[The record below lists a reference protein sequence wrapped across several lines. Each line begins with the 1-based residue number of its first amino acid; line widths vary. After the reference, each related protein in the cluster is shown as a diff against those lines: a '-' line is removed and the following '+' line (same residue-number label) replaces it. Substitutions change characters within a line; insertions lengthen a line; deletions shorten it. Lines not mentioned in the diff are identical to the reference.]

1 MFLPGQK
8 SRALRAPHLKIT
20 ARALGRQRG
29 VTPPAGGR
37 AYDGG
42 RGDGA
47 SETIR
52 AQIDA
57 NGIVPEAG
65 LEPECPC
72 EGRILNLNQ
81 TKIKSQW
88 NQILN

>member
-1 MFLPGQK
+1 MFLPWQK

-20 ARALGRQRG
+20 VRAPGRQRS

-37 AYDGG
+37 AYDGD

-57 NGIVPEAG
+57 NGMVPEAG

-81 TKIKSQW
+81 TKIKSQ
-88 NQILN
+88 